1 MTNKIA
7 RFILT
12 ATGFAVLAA
21 VPAFA
26 NDLNRD
32 YRALHHEN
40 ADIRTDRYRLRND
53 VEHGRYRRAERERR
67 DLRQDYAERDALRR
81 DIYRDER
88 FRPW

>member
-1 MTNKIA
+1 MKNKIA

-12 ATGFAVLAA
+12 ATGFAALAA

-32 YRALHHEN
+32 YRALNREN
-40 ADIRTDRYRLRND
+40 ADIRADRYRMHED
-53 VEHGRYRRAERERR
+53 VEHGRFWRADRERR
-67 DLRQDYAERDALRR
+67 DLRHDYVERNELRR

-88 FRPW
+88 FRRW